1 MIQKLAQEN
10 GLQREDWINHWRPS
24 ATVSINLRSLPE
36 DSGLVGIL
44 ATIVIVEICHK
55 SAVRLAS
62 MLQGYASDIEE
73 PMTVGA
79 TTRYGDPTYRA
90 CYFEFTIYHYRLA
103 EESPQGLGVRQM
115 VLRVI
120 PPDDPCGLPKD
131 GSLREQNG

>member
-10 GLQREDWINHWRPS
+10 EPPARGLDKSLEAECP
-24 ATVSINLRSLPE
+24 VSINLRSLPE
-36 DSGLVGIL
+36 NSGLVGIL

-62 MLQGYASDIEE
+62 MLQGYASDIEK

-90 CYFEFTIYHYRLA
+90 CYFECTIYHYRLA
-103 EESPQGLGVRQM
+103 EQARRGSGSARRFSGS
-115 VLRVI
+115 